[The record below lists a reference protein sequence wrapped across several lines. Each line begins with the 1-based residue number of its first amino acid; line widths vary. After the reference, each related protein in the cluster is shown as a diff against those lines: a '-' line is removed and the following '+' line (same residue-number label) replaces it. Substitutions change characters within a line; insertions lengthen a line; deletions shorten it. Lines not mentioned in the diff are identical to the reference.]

1 MLAIL
6 KHSHKRAHL
15 ELSSNVDKASGK
27 WEPTAAQ

>member
-15 ELSSNVDKASGK
+15 ELSYNVDKASGK
-27 WEPTAAQ
+27 WEP

>member
-6 KHSHKRAHL
+6 KHSHKQAHL

-27 WEPTAAQ
+27 WEP